1 MDGFNLIT
9 LAKYIAVM
17 VAGMII
23 GNWVLVEVK
32 KAKLLRLFA
41 K

>member
-17 VAGMII
+17 VVAMII
-23 GNWVLVEVK
+23 GNWILVEVK
-32 KAKLLRLFA
+32 KTKLLRLFA